1 MHLWTMYVPCYVVA
15 EQHECG
21 RGRSS
26 VLMNEGRRA
35 WFERDG
41 GDDGEEENGEEER
54 GEEGDG
60 IGLGRCERTGVEEE
74 LELEKEPRELSA
86 CSASICLRRGM
97 AMEDDMMADNAW
109 E

>member
-1 MHLWTMYVPCYVVA
+1 
-15 EQHECG
+15 
-21 RGRSS
+21 
-26 VLMNEGRRA
+26 MNEGRRA

-86 CSASICLRRGM
+86 CSASICLRLRCSHSWVRSG
-97 AMEDDMMADNAW
+97 W
-109 E
+109 TSSCR